1 MEHITT
7 WEHSQSQ
14 CNYPGVSSLAHS
26 DFTHHLV
33 HWFLEPNLHHKMM
46 VHHRANS
53 RSSHLVSTFTLSP
66 DCHRHRQVSALCTL
80 SWLWYWACSHNG
92 VLWAGNQVECLHWA
106 GHCITL
112 GHCPPDQNLIP
123 VHCVHCLPVHCVQ
136 SRRLPW
142 ARLFWQ
148 VSGIIIVP
156 NRVSSHYFNAFH
168 FGFQLNFFDKI

>member
-7 WEHSQSQ
+7 WAHSQSQ

-46 VHHRANS
+46 VHHTANS
-53 RSSHLVSTFTLSP
+53 RSQSLSVNIHFVP
-66 DCHRHRQVSALCTL
+66 WLSLCHRHRQVSAICTL
-80 SWLWYWACSHNG
+80 WWLWYWACSHNG
-92 VLWAGNQVECLHWA
+92 VLWAGNQVVCLHWA

-123 VHCVHCLPVHCVQ
+123 VHCVHCLPVHCTVAPSTLSATVLASKWHYHCPKQ
-136 SRRLPW
+136 S
-142 ARLFWQ
+142 LF
-148 VSGIIIVP
+148 SL
-156 NRVSSHYFNAFH
+156 F
-168 FGFQLNFFDKI
+168 